1 MTSTSRTSAARS
13 LAACLFL
20 GMVGLANAATTTLP
34 VGGDIM
40 YFDVTKFSGG
50 VPVQFS
56 GGTSTLTFSKGPFY
70 DPADAGTLG
79 GFAVFLAA
87 TGTSVRPKGPETS
100 FSQFPLDNGDGT
112 SQQVPGAI
120 TSQIASLNLDPSSGK
135 VSSVNL
141 AGAFSLEA
149 PFIKGTARGGVAT
162 VSNLRFDLDN
172 KRVIANLDGV
182 VAATGALP
190 SKSFSL
196 QDATLFTFGA
206 LSGPTVYPIQT
217 WRTSDACNLFNNAS
231 NCEDNRLQ
239 LEKAG
244 YTVDNQT
251 FVGRVRVPLLNGTL
265 GWGQTTGYYV
275 NGELKLSGLA
285 LTPEAQGFLADSLGL
300 GSIGLPV
307 LKSAAPDVGSVT
319 LQTHYLFGAVPE
331 PETYALMGLG
341 LCLMAVAARRQQGRA
356 A

>member
-34 VGGDIM
+34 VGGNLF
-40 YFDVTKFSGG
+40 YFGAWTRLGG
-50 VPVQFS
+50 TPVLLS

-70 DPADAGTLG
+70 DPLEPGTLEGFG
-79 GFAVFLAA
+79 GFLAVTSMAIRPNDTA
-87 TGTSVRPKGPETS
+87 TSV
-100 FSQFPLDNGDGT
+100 SQFPLDNGDGT
-112 SQQVPGAI
+112 SQQVPGAV
-120 TSQIASLNLDPSSGK
+120 TSQIASLTLDPSTGK

-141 AGAFSLEA
+141 SGAFSLVA
-149 PFIKGTARGGVAT
+149 PFAKGITRGGVAT

-182 VAATGALP
+182 SAATSTVP

-206 LSGPTVYPIQT
+206 LSGPTVYPIESWLNRDECKT
-217 WRTSDACNLFNNAS
+217 FNDSTCFN
-231 NCEDNRLQ
+231 NRLQ

-244 YTVDNQT
+244 YTVDSQT
-251 FVGRVRVPLLNGTL
+251 FEGRALNVPLLNGTQA
-265 GWGQTTGYYV
+265 WGPTTGYYV

-300 GSIGLPV
+300 GSTGLLP
-307 LKSAAPDVGSVT
+307 LKSAATDVGSVT